1 MTLRRL
7 AVLCAAAISAG
18 GCSPNPDSAAT
29 LDLGSYDYGRSD
41 RVDCSQGKRSG
52 SAGRVNGAQA
62 IAGIR
67 FNLRTPSNY
76 DATRAHPLL
85 VVYAAATHGAAGSER
100 FTGLT
105 REATGRGIIVA
116 YVESR
121 PLSPRMIRVLAE
133 IPGIIEKDWCIDH
146 DRIYLTGH
154 SDGATTSAAIVFLG
168 NIDLVP
174 GAIAISAPGIRQ
186 IDLAQYDC
194 PAPLSVMI
202 TQQAHDALFPG
213 YAAEIA
219 AWFATCNHCKTT
231 TRPPDGRCFDYEGC
245 PVGGRTRFCE
255 TDGTHRQWPG
265 LNTEMLEFLSNA
277 PSALKPR

>member
-18 GCSPNPDSAAT
+18 GCSPNPDSAAA

-41 RVDCSQGKRSG
+41 RVDCSQGERSG

-116 YVESR
+116 Y
-121 PLSPRMIRVLAE
+121 
-133 IPGIIEKDWCIDH
+133 
-146 DRIYLTGH
+146 
-154 SDGATTSAAIVFLG
+154 
-168 NIDLVP
+168 
-174 GAIAISAPGIRQ
+174 
-186 IDLAQYDC
+186 
-194 PAPLSVMI
+194 
-202 TQQAHDALFPG
+202 
-213 YAAEIA
+213 
-219 AWFATCNHCKTT
+219 
-231 TRPPDGRCFDYEGC
+231 
-245 PVGGRTRFCE
+245 
-255 TDGTHRQWPG
+255 
-265 LNTEMLEFLSNA
+265 
-277 PSALKPR
+277 

>member
-1 MTLRRL
+1 MAFRGF
-7 AVLCAAAISAG
+7 AVLFALAISAG
-18 GCSPNPDSAAT
+18 GCSSNSDSALQ
-29 LDLGSYDYGRSD
+29 LDLGTYDYGEFG
-41 RVDCSQGKRSG
+41 RVDCAPNERSG
-52 SAGRVNGAQA
+52 PSGTVDGVPAV
-62 IAGIR
+62 AGIR
-67 FNLRTPSNY
+67 FNLRTPANY
-76 DATRAHPLL
+76 DPTRAHPLL
-85 VVYAAATHGAAGSER
+85 VVYAAATHDAARSER
-100 FTGLT
+100 FSGLT
-105 REATGRGIIVA
+105 RAATARGLIVV

-121 PLSPRMIRVLAE
+121 PLSPRMIRVLAK

-168 NIDLVP
+168 NVDLVP

-186 IDLAQYDC
+186 IDVAQYDC
-194 PAPLSVMI
+194 PAPLSVII

-265 LNTEMLEFLSNA
+265 LNTEMLDFLSNA
-277 PSALKPR
+277 PSALKAR

>member
-7 AVLCAAAISAG
+7 AVLCAAAISAS
-18 GCSPNPDSAAT
+18 GCSPSPDTTPQLELAT
-29 LDLGSYDYGRSD
+29 YDYEDFARL
-41 RVDCSQGKRSG
+41 DCAQGERSG
-52 SAGRVNGAQA
+52 PAGRVNGAQA

-85 VVYAAATHGAAGSER
+85 VVYAAATHSAAGSER

-105 REATGRGIIVA
+105 REATGRGLIVA

-121 PLSPRMIRVLAE
+121 PLSRRMIRVLAE

-146 DRIYLTGH
+146 ARIYLTGH
-154 SDGATTSAAIVFLG
+154 SDGATASAAIVFLG
-168 NIDLVP
+168 DIDLNP
-174 GAIAISAPGIRQ
+174 GALAISAPGIRQ

-194 PAPLSVMI
+194 PAPLPALIM
-202 TQQAHDALFPG
+202 QQAHDELFPG
-213 YAAEIA
+213 YAAELA
-219 AWFATCNHCKTT
+219 TWFAACNRCKTT
-231 TRPPDGRCFDYEGC
+231 MRPPDGRCFDYEDC
-245 PVGGRTRFCE
+245 QVGGRTRFCE

-277 PSALKPR
+277 PSTLKAR